1 MKLLSLTTIVAS
13 LLTGVLARST
23 VYMVSNTV
31 QPTEHKQLEV
41 SLDDFSLFYSDLMDN
56 THTDHSALRL
66 QDSSRSMNAFLP
78 QTEDLFEKKLDGNL
92 VVVVSGAQV
101 PEAIF
106 TTQDASFYVSDDEPE
121 SYFTMAQEV
130 AHDIT
135 EKNSEVAVISYD
147 EQETEIRQGSNAA
160 KGSQSVND
168 QDAFNKDFE
177 TELFDIKNE
186 ADKML
191 INEMEDLR
199 QLYATG
205 RKQGSIDI
213 RIVKINSL
221 QAIVD
226 TYGIESEQYKEA
238 QRIISDLIQNTLI
251 PDFQRLYSRGVS
263 SFILTPAIKQSY
275 KRNAIRQLIAT
286 GNEEVC
292 HKTLSVCKKN
302 TSDCSGNGHCIKIE
316 KDCFACQCKS
326 TSYMG
331 EACQYVNAVGDFQ
344 LLFWTSVLL
353 IVITASV
360 VVCVYQSGNIV
371 DGGII
376 MTQSVPKQE

>member
-31 QPTEHKQLEV
+31 QPAEHKQPEV
-41 SLDDFSLFYSDLMDN
+41 SLDDFSLFYSDMMDN

-66 QDSSRSMNAFLP
+66 QDSSRNMNAFLP
-78 QTEDLFEKKLDGNL
+78 QTDDLFEKKLEGNL
-92 VVVVSGAQV
+92 VVVVSGVQA

-106 TTQDASFYVSDDEPE
+106 STQDASFYVSDDEPE
-121 SYFTMAQEV
+121 SYFSMVQEV

-135 EKNSEVAVISYD
+135 EKNSDVVVVSYD
-147 EQETEIRQGSNAA
+147 EQQTEIRQGSDVV
-160 KGSQSVND
+160 KGHQSIND
-168 QDAFNKDFE
+168 QDTFNKEFE
-177 TELFDIKNE
+177 TELFNIENE

-191 INEMEDLR
+191 INEMEDLKH
-199 QLYATG
+199 LYANG
-205 RKQGSIDI
+205 RQQGSIDI
-213 RIVKINSL
+213 RMIKINSL
-221 QAIVD
+221 QAIFD
-226 TYGIESEQYKEA
+226 TYGSESEQYKEA
-238 QRIISDLIQNTLI
+238 QRIIQDLIQNTLI
-251 PDFQRLYSRGVS
+251 PDFQGIYSRGVS
-263 SFILTPAIKQSY
+263 SFILTPATKQSY
-275 KRNAIRQLIAT
+275 KHNAIRQLIAT
-286 GNEEVC
+286 GNEQVC
-292 HKTLSVCKKN
+292 HKTSSACKKN
-302 TSDCSGNGHCIKIE
+302 TSDCSGNGHCIKVE
-316 KDCFACQCKS
+316 KDCYACQCRS
-326 TSYMG
+326 SSYMG
-331 EACQYVNAVGDFQ
+331 ESCQYVNAVGDFQ